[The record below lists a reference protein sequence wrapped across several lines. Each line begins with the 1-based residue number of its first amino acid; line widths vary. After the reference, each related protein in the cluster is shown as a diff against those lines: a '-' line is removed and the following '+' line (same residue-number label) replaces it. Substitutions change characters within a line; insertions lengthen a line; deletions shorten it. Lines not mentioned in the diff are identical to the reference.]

1 MNAKTDWSGIGRTVA
16 AIRPAK
22 GYRFELLRP
31 ADISHVALALRK
43 WFPEIAVGSASCY
56 LNEEFFR
63 SEVYFPNT
71 PDKDVLVALI
81 RKDRELAGL
90 LSVERDRDT
99 MSLYARL
106 GVIAPAHRGL
116 RLSHAFP
123 RLAEAIGRT
132 AGMGMVYC
140 MATLKVPHVQRVL
153 EALGWQ
159 LIGIA
164 PGYDREMVAPGVVK
178 RVFEAIYAKVLIADT
193 ELLRPCARNLTS
205 KTRTFFRLLFS
216 SRLLQRT

>member
-1 MNAKTDWSGIGRTVA
+1 MNTKADWYGIGRTVA

-31 ADISHVALALRK
+31 ADIFQVAVALRK
-43 WFPEIAVGSASCY
+43 WLPEIAVGSASCY
-56 LNEEFFR
+56 LKEDFFR
-63 SEVYFPNT
+63 NEVYFPGA

-81 RKDRELAGL
+81 RKDHELAGL

-123 RLAEAIGRT
+123 LLA
-132 AGMGMVYC
+132 
-140 MATLKVPHVQRVL
+140 
-153 EALGWQ
+153 
-159 LIGIA
+159 
-164 PGYDREMVAPGVVK
+164 
-178 RVFEAIYAKVLIADT
+178 
-193 ELLRPCARNLTS
+193 
-205 KTRTFFRLLFS
+205 
-216 SRLLQRT
+216 